1 MTGYKLFAMAQ
12 LVTITPLLVYE
23 KKNYSHSKQR
33 RTCKG
38 DSCFILKDI
47 KTEPGRVLNPKYII
61 VSPNWVHD
69 WLLKNCKPCCSSPSL
84 FALIFVKKEKK
95 FSVFTNISAKSL
107 IKYINT

>member
-33 RTCKG
+33 RTFKG

-69 WLLKNCKPCCSSPSL
+69 WLFKIVNNV
-84 FALIFVKKEKK
+84 ALHLL
-95 FSVFTNISAKSL
+95 SMR
-107 IKYINT
+107 

>member
-69 WLLKNCKPCCSSPSL
+69 WLFKNCKPCCSSPSL
-84 FALIFVKKEKK
+84 YALIFVKKEKK
-95 FSVFTNISAKSL
+95 RFLFVQKAAQNL
-107 IKYINT
+107 